1 MGRWITRNG
10 AHIYISDEDEIIEQE
25 KVKDRQI
32 QANKNEADKLNNLF
46 ETHNNTNENTV
57 VIPKTLYHGTDVAN
71 ISEFNIQGKESN
83 GAIFFADDVDYAE
96 EEAYVKN
103 ERTGKGK
110 YLYEVSLNIK
120 NPLQVKMKPDKFG
133 DPTQERIYI
142 KQAKAEGYDSVIFE
156 NDTDDELF
164 KQKFYAVF
172 DPTHIKIKNKRSL

>member
-1 MGRWITRNG
+1 MGRWITKNG
-10 AHIYISDEDEIIEQE
+10 AHIYLPNENEIDEQE
-25 KVKDRQI
+25 AQKERQI
-32 QANKNEADKLNNLF
+32 AENKKQANKLNNLS
-46 ETHNNTNENTV
+46 ETHNNTNENKV
-57 VIPKTLYHGTDVAN
+57 VIPKTLYHGTDAAN
-71 ISEFNIQGKESN
+71 ISEFNTQGKESN
-83 GAIFFADDVDYAE
+83 EAIFFADDADYAE

-133 DPTQERIYI
+133 DPIQERTYI

-156 NDTDDELF
+156 NDTDNELF

-172 DPTHIKIKNKRSL
+172 DPTRIKIKNRRSL